1 MVFGQALTDCR
12 RSMKLAQSPPRSTPA
27 GTCPDPREG
36 FAATSPTRTRDD
48 SQKDFICRGPGLHVA
63 ISAYGGPG
71 DRPILEFHADAVA
84 VVRKPLR
91 VNHLG
96 PGQVCVK
103 RSNSDRV
110 ARLPGVLREYAS
122 AVRTDVIG
130 ERPLSI
136 GSHTYCCCETH
147 YDDDRQPPFY
157 SAIGPVI
164 QRVHAQTLTGQT

>member
-48 SQKDFICRGPGLHVA
+48 SQKDFICRGPGLYA
-63 ISAYGGPG
+63 DISAYGGPR
-71 DRPILEFHADAVA
+71 DRAILEFHADAVA

-103 RSNSDRV
+103 RSKSDRV

-122 AVRTDVIG
+122 AVGNEFVG
-130 ERPLSI
+130 ERALSI
-136 GSHTYCCCETH
+136 GSNDYCSPARH
-147 YDDDRQPPFY
+147 YDGDRERPFF
-157 SAIGPVI
+157 SP
-164 QRVHAQTLTGQT
+164 